1 MPVPAGEGDV
11 FSTTPPTGAYASQ
24 QDLADAGLDPIPDN
38 ADLLLQRAS
47 RQIDRALFTAVY
59 DITDTD
65 VVTALQQA
73 TVEQVLGTL
82 AGGDSA
88 GLGVATQVSQFTI
101 GKLSAT
107 KQLGSTS
114 GGSSGAPTTGGIVDQ
129 AWIILQTAG
138 LTGHAAWAL

>member
-1 MPVPAGEGDV
+1 MPVPGGGDT
-11 FSTTPPTGAYASQ
+11 SLPTTPPTGAYASQ
-24 QDLADAGLDPIPDN
+24 QDLYDAGLDPMPAN

-65 VVTALQQA
+65 VVTALKQA

-82 AGGDSA
+82 AGGDTA
-88 GLGVATQVSQFTI
+88 GLGVSTQVSQFTI

-107 KQLGSTS
+107 KQLSSTA
-114 GGSSGAPTTGGIVDQ
+114 GGSSPTTAGIVDQ